1 MFPRLYH
8 YSIVD
13 DHVLLEK
20 TKNSLKKYKKNSKS
34 CLLKKLVREYAT
46 RMKKN

>member
-20 TKNSLKKYKKNSKS
+20 KNK
-34 CLLKKLVREYAT
+34 LLKKNT
-46 RMKKN
+46 KK